1 MSARREPGAGVGP
14 DQLPFTLGYG
24 TNGFTDHPLDDVLD
38 VLDHEGYTAVA
49 LTLGFPHLDPFAP
62 GWGERVDAL
71 RSRLAG
77 LRGGQGM
84 RVVVETGTRFL
95 LDPYRKHRPTLVDAE
110 ADVRMDFLERAIEI
124 AAGLDAECVSF
135 FSGVLPDGASPADGW
150 ARLRDRLPVLV
161 EHARTHGVRISLEPE
176 PGMLVETV
184 ADALRLFSEI
194 GWSTGVGAVPPE
206 LGVTVDV
213 GHCLVVEPEGVVGAL
228 HAAAPYLANVQLDD
242 MPSTHHEHRPFGEG
256 EIDLPLVLATLA
268 DVGYT
273 GVAAVELPRHSYDA
287 PGLAHRSMTA
297 LCDAWAARPTGV
309 SPEHDPHETADQGG
323 PREPRDTQEVP

>member
-1 MSARREPGAGVGP
+1 MSGTARPVT
-14 DQLPFTLGYG
+14 LPFTLGYG

-38 VLDHEGYTAVA
+38 VLDHEGYGAVA
-49 LTLGFPHLDPFAP
+49 LTLGFPHLDPFAD

-71 RSRLAG
+71 RDRLAV
-77 LRGGQGM
+77 LRGGEGM

-110 ADVRMDFLERAIEI
+110 AGPRMRFLRRAIEI
-124 AAGLDAECVSF
+124 AAALDAECVSF
-135 FSGVLPDGASPADGW
+135 FSGVLPDGASPAEGW
-150 ARLRDRLPVLV
+150 ARLRDRLPELV
-161 EHARTHGVRISLEPE
+161 EEARALGVRLSLEPE

-184 ADALRLFSEI
+184 GDALRLREEI
-194 GWSTGVGAVPPE
+194 GAPPE
-206 LGVTVDV
+206 LGITVDV

-228 HAAAPYLANVQLDD
+228 RAAAPFLANVQLDD
-242 MPSTHHEHRPFGEG
+242 MPRTHHEHRPFGEG

-297 LCDAWAARPTGV
+297 LHRARD
-309 SPEHDPHETADQGG
+309 HRPHH
-323 PREPRDTQEVP
+323 PQEVP

>member
-1 MSARREPGAGVGP
+1 VSTGHRAGAGAGEP
-14 DQLPFTLGYG
+14 AFTLGYG
-24 TNGFTDHPLDDVLD
+24 TNGFTDHPLDVTLD
-38 VLDHEGYTAVA
+38 VLDHEGYGAVA

-62 GWGERVDAL
+62 GWREDVDAL
-71 RSRLAG
+71 QARLAG
-77 LRGGQGM
+77 LRGGTGM

-110 ADVRMDFLERAIEI
+110 AEPRLRFLERAVEI
-124 AAGLDAECVSF
+124 AAALDADCVSF
-135 FSGVLPDGASPADGW
+135 FSGVLPDGATPADGW
-150 ARLRDRLPVLV
+150 ARLRDRLPALV
-161 EHARTHGVRISLEPE
+161 EHARAHGVRLSLEPE

-184 ADALRLFSEI
+184 EDALRLRDA
-194 GWSTGVGAVPPE
+194 VGAPDE

-213 GHCLVVEPEGVVGAL
+213 GHCLVVEPDGVVGAL
-228 HAAAPYLANVQLDD
+228 RAAGPVLANVQLDD

-287 PGLAHRSMTA
+287 PGLARRSMTA
-297 LCDAWAARPTGV
+297 LREAWAEAGAPAPRGHDMEV
-309 SPEHDPHETADQGG
+309 S
-323 PREPRDTQEVP
+323 

>member
-1 MSARREPGAGVGP
+1 MSAASR
-14 DQLPFTLGYG
+14 PFALGYG
-24 TNGFTDHPLDDVLD
+24 TNGFTDHPLDDVLA
-38 VLDHEGYTAVA
+38 VLDHEGYDAVA

-71 RSRLAG
+71 RARLGA
-77 LRGGQGM
+77 LRDGAGM

-110 ADVRMDFLERAIEI
+110 AEARVRFLERAVEI

-135 FSGVLPDGASPADGW
+135 FSGVLPDGATPAEGW
-150 ARLRDRLPVLV
+150 ARLRYRLPGLL
-161 EHARTHGVRISLEPE
+161 EHARAHGVRLALEPE

-184 ADALRLFSEI
+184 GDALRLREE
-194 GWSTGVGAVPPE
+194 VGATD
-206 LGVTVDV
+206 LGLTVDV
-213 GHCLVVEPEGVVGAL
+213 GHCLVVEPDGVVGAL
-228 HAAAPYLANVQLDD
+228 RAAAPYLANVQLDD

-268 DVGYT
+268 DVGYA

-287 PGLAHRSMTA
+287 PGLAHRSMAA
-297 LCDAWAARPTGV
+297 LRAAWDDVPAGHPAAPAA
-309 SPEHDPHETADQGG
+309 PAPDHPL
-323 PREPRDTQEVP
+323 EVP